1 MTAITETVWLIT
13 GCSTGFGRE
22 IAHCALQQGA
32 RVAVTARRK
41 DAVADICAR
50 FPDRAL
56 ALELD
61 ITDPQQR
68 ERAVQTTLDHFGQ
81 LDVLVNNAGY
91 GYVAAIEEGDEA
103 DFRAMFETNFFATL
117 AMTRLVLPYFRE
129 RRRGRILNN
138 SSQAGLM
145 ANPGTGFYS
154 ASKHALEGVMEA
166 LGKEVAPLGIEV
178 VTVQPGAFRTDWS
191 GRSMQRS
198 GQRIADYA
206 EIVGSRLD
214 MIAAIDGRATRRP
227 GARRANLCGTGHHG
241 QAARA
246 AGPRHGAAAILSR
259 QTHGHTGAPAG
270 LGVGVGVGGISGFCR
285 TDVVSGNAVTPVLVG
300 PARGAARSPRVQGR
314 SQTGAGR

>member
-1 MTAITETVWLIT
+1 MRMTPITETVWLVT

-22 IAHCALQQGA
+22 IALCALQQGA
-32 RVAVTARRK
+32 RVAVTARRSESI
-41 DAVADICAR
+41 ADICAQ
-50 FPDRAL
+50 FPNRAL

-61 ITDPQQR
+61 ITNQRQR
-68 ERAVQTTLDHFGQ
+68 EHALQTTLDHFGQ

-91 GYVAAIEEGDEA
+91 GYVAAIEEGDEDA
-103 DFRAMFETNFFATL
+103 FRAMFETNFFATL

-166 LGKEVAPLGIEV
+166 LGKEVAPLGINV
-178 VTVQPGAFRTDWS
+178 VSVQPGAFRTDWS

-198 GQRIADYA
+198 GRRIADYA

-214 MIAAIDGRATRRP
+214 MIAAIDGRQP
-227 GARRANLCGTGHHG
+227 GDPV
-241 QAARA
+241 RA
-246 AGPRHGAAAILSR
+246 AQIFVELGTMDNPPAQLVLG
-259 QTHGHTGAPAG
+259 AG
-270 LGVGVGVGGISGFCR
+270 LLQSYREKLVAIQER
-285 TDVVSGNAVTPVLVG
+285 LQAWEAVSVSAEYPDA
-300 PARGAARSPRVQGR
+300 PPR
-314 SQTGAGR
+314 

>member
-41 DAVADICAR
+41 DAIADICAR

-56 ALELD
+56 GIELD
-61 ITDPQQR
+61 ITNPKQR
-68 ERAVQTTLDHFGQ
+68 ERAVQMTLDHFGQ

-103 DFRAMFETNFFATL
+103 DFRTMFETNFFATL

-166 LGKEVAPLGIEV
+166 LTKEVAPLGIEV

-214 MIAAIDGRATRRP
+214 MIAAIDGRQP
-227 GARRANLCGTGHHG
+227 GDPVRAAQIFVELGTMDKPPAQLVLGTGLL
-241 QAARA
+241 QSYRD
-246 AGPRHGAAAILSR
+246 RLAAIQERL
-259 QTHGHTGAPAG
+259 QTWESVSVSAEFPDAPG
-270 LGVGVGVGGISGFCR
+270 
-285 TDVVSGNAVTPVLVG
+285 
-300 PARGAARSPRVQGR
+300 
-314 SQTGAGR
+314 

>member
-1 MTAITETVWLIT
+1 MTPITETVWLIT

-22 IAHCALQQGA
+22 IAICALQQGA
-32 RVAVTARRK
+32 RVAVTARRRES
-41 DAVADICAR
+41 VADICAQ
-50 FPDRAL
+50 FPDAAL

-61 ITDPQQR
+61 ITNPGQR
-68 ERAVQTTLDHFGQ
+68 ESALKATLAHFGQ

-103 DFRAMFETNFFATL
+103 AFRAMFETNFSATL
-117 AMTRLVLPYFRE
+117 AMTRLVLPYFRD
-129 RRRGRILNN
+129 RRKGRILNN

-178 VTVQPGAFRTDWS
+178 VTIQPGAFRTDWS

-198 GQRIADYA
+198 EQRIADYA

-214 MIAAIDGRATRRP
+214 MIAAIDGLQP
-227 GARRANLCGTGHHG
+227 GDPV
-241 QAARA
+241 RA
-246 AGPRHGAAAILSR
+246 AQIFVQLGTMDNPPAQLVLGMGLLQSYREKLSAIQERLQAWESVSVSAEFP
-259 QTHGHTGAPAG
+259 AP
-270 LGVGVGVGGISGFCR
+270 
-285 TDVVSGNAVTPVLVG
+285 
-300 PARGAARSPRVQGR
+300 
-314 SQTGAGR
+314 

>member
-1 MTAITETVWLIT
+1 MTAMAETVWLIT

-22 IAHCALQQGA
+22 IARCALSQGA
-32 RVAVTARRK
+32 RVAVTARRR
-41 DAVADICAR
+41 AAIADICAE

-56 ALELD
+56 AIELD
-61 ITDPQQR
+61 ITDARQR
-68 ERAVQTTLDHFGQ
+68 ECALESTLREFGQ

-166 LGKEVAPLGIEV
+166 LGKEVAPLGIDV
-178 VTVQPGAFRTDWS
+178 VTIQPGAFRTDWS
-191 GRSMQRS
+191 GRSMQR
-198 GQRIADYA
+198 GEHRIPDYA
-206 EIVGSRLD
+206 ESVGARLD
-214 MIAAIDGRATRRP
+214 MIAAIDGRQP
-227 GARRANLCGTGHHG
+227 GDP
-241 QAARA
+241 ARA
-246 AGPRHGAAAILSR
+246 AQVFIDLATMDNPPAQLVLGAGLLQAYRERLAAIQERLEKWESVSVS
-259 QTHGHTGAPAG
+259 AEFPA
-270 LGVGVGVGGISGFCR
+270 
-285 TDVVSGNAVTPVLVG
+285 
-300 PARGAARSPRVQGR
+300 
-314 SQTGAGR
+314 